1 MLPLHAAVLEK
12 SQCSECL
19 AGLVL
24 LWTRSGRE
32 CESGPTCSGALKEI
46 SSRIRSRMVCSLR
59 APMLSTRV
67 LTSSATSEIRRMAG
81 SVKMRSTPSVAMS
94 ACCCRIMLCSGSVK
108 ILKKSF
114 ALQKHHCEQ
123 SCLLMR
129 VSQDCWQLRG
139 SGR

>member
-1 MLPLHAAVLEK
+1 MLPLHAAVLK
-12 SQCSECL
+12 KPPCSECP
-19 AGLVL
+19 AGLVPL
-24 LWTRSGRE
+24 CTRSGRE
-32 CESGPTCSGALKEI
+32 LESKPTCSGALKEI
-46 SSRIRSRMVCSLR
+46 SSRMRSRMVCSLR

-114 ALQKHHCEQ
+114 ALQKHLCEQ
-123 SCLLMR
+123 RSLLMR
-129 VSQDCWQLRG
+129 VSQDCWELRG